1 MGIEDGLGEAADQAK
16 KIVTGTDEDK
26 QNKQQDD
33 DGDDFLKQTKEG
45 DKDVST
51 KRTADGNPIS
61 DDW

>member
-33 DGDDFLKQTKEG
+33 DRDDFLKQAKEG
-45 DKDVST
+45 DKDVT
-51 KRTADGNPIS
+51 IHRTGQGDGPTS
-61 DDW
+61 W